1 MITKFIPK
9 YQKRGVEDAGIR
21 NNELRLQIPPHLVL
35 RLEPLKRGTK
45 TKSGEGD
52 IHRKEGRR
60 NQYQCRRKMQEPKT
74 KAEEIPR
81 QM

>member
-1 MITKFIPK
+1 MITNFIPK
-9 YQKRGVEDAGIR
+9 DQERGVEYAAIR
-21 NNELRLQIPPHLVL
+21 NNEMRLQIPPHLVL

-45 TKSGEGD
+45 TKPGEGD
-52 IHRKEGRR
+52 INRKEGRR